1 MTPPRSYSFL
11 AALLV
16 FLLVLPPAR
25 AQDDQTGL
33 RIVIVEGEG
42 VLNNIK
48 LKTLKPVLVEIQLD
62 GKPAP
67 GASVTFILPN
77 QGPSGTFL
85 NGSATTTV
93 NTNAQGRAT
102 SSAINPNAATG
113 AMPIRVTASYNG
125 QTANAT
131 VHQTNVTGVSSSGGG
146 ISTGTKIFIIV
157 AIVGAAAGAGIALGR
172 GNGSSSNPTTPPP
185 PAIVI
190 TAGTPTV
197 GGPK

>member
-1 MTPPRSYSFL
+1 MTPPRFSFL
-11 AALLV
+11 SALLV

-25 AQDDQTGL
+25 AQDDQAGL

-42 VLNNIK
+42 VLNNVK
-48 LKTLKPVLVEIQLD
+48 LKTLKPVLVEIQSD

-85 NGSATTTV
+85 NGSATSTV
-93 NTNAQGRAT
+93 NTDAQGRAT
-102 SSAINPNAATG
+102 SSAIQPNGATG

-125 QTANAT
+125 QTANIT

-146 ISTGTKIFIIV
+146 ISRGTKIFIVV
-157 AIVGAAAGAGIALGR
+157 AIAGAAVGAGVALGR
-172 GNGSSSNPTTPPP
+172 GSSSNPTTPPP

>member
-1 MTPPRSYSFL
+1 MTPPRFFSS
-11 AALLV
+11 LLV
-16 FLLVLPPAR
+16 FLLVLPLAW

-33 RIVIVEGEG
+33 HIVIVEGEG
-42 VLNNIK
+42 VLNNVK
-48 LKTLKPVLVEIQLD
+48 LKTLKPVLVEIQSD

-67 GASVTFILPN
+67 GAAVTFILPN

-85 NGSATTTV
+85 NGSATSTV
-93 NTNAQGRAT
+93 NTDAQGRAT
-102 SSAINPNAATG
+102 SSAIQANGATG

-125 QTANAT
+125 QTANVT

-146 ISTGTKIFIIV
+146 VSTGTKIFIVV

-190 TAGTPTV
+190 TSGTPTV

>member
-1 MTPPRSYSFL
+1 MTPPRFL
-11 AALLV
+11 FLSVLLV
-16 FLLVLPPAR
+16 SLLVLPPAR
-25 AQDDQTGL
+25 AQDAQAGL

-42 VLNNIK
+42 ALNNVK
-48 LKTLKPVLVEIQLD
+48 LKNLKPVLVEIQFD

-67 GASVTFILPN
+67 GAAVTFILPN

-85 NGSATTTV
+85 NGSATSTV
-93 NTNAQGRAT
+93 NTDAQGRAT
-102 SSAINPNAATG
+102 SSAIQPNGATG
-113 AMPIRVTASYNG
+113 AMPIRITASYNG

-146 ISTGTKIFIIV
+146 ISRGTKIFIVV
-157 AIVGAAAGAGIALGR
+157 AIAGAAVGAGVALGR
-172 GNGSSSNPTTPPP
+172 GSSSNPATPPP

>member
-1 MTPPRSYSFL
+1 MTPPRFSFL
-11 AALLV
+11 SALLV

-25 AQDDQTGL
+25 AQDDQAGL

-42 VLNNIK
+42 VLNNVK
-48 LKTLKPVLVEIQLD
+48 LKTLKPVLVEIQSD

-85 NGSATTTV
+85 NGSATSTV
-93 NTNAQGRAT
+93 NTDAQGRAT
-102 SSAINPNAATG
+102 SSAINPTGATG
-113 AMPIRVTASYNG
+113 AMPIRITASYNG

-146 ISTGTKIFIIV
+146 ISRGTKIFIVV
-157 AIVGAAAGAGIALGR
+157 AIAGAAVGAGVALGR
-172 GNGSSSNPTTPPP
+172 GSSSNPATPPP